1 MANLAVPYRH
11 SRLSAVKVAGDPD
24 NPFRFDDNATADELR
39 AEIMKRLE
47 ILASAGLIDL
57 QALPA
62 PAGGIANQRPSAS
75 INRVPTGMKSSSR
88 TLPISAT
95 QRDLFVSNSA
105 GVDQCQSRGMKP
117 SPQVDEDYRQ
127 AAAMANLAVPYRH
140 LRLSAVKVAGD
151 PDIRF
156 VSTTMP
162 RPMNYARRL

>member
-62 PAGGIANQRPSAS
+62 PGWWNGESAASSAS
-75 INRVPTGMKSSSR
+75 INQG
-88 TLPISAT
+88 
-95 QRDLFVSNSA
+95 
-105 GVDQCQSRGMKP
+105 
-117 SPQVDEDYRQ
+117 
-127 AAAMANLAVPYRH
+127 AN
-140 LRLSAVKVAGD
+140 GE
-151 PDIRF
+151 
-156 VSTTMP
+156 
-162 RPMNYARRL
+162 